1 VTYTFEDV
9 VKALNAVEPNDWSAF
24 LRQRLDAIGK
34 AVPEDGFHRG
44 GYKLVYT
51 DKPSDYQ
58 STTEDQRKRID
69 LLNSIGI
76 EIDDKDG
83 GMDGMLTQ
91 VIWDSPAY
99 LAKLTEGAQILA
111 INGIAYDADVLKDA
125 IRAAH
130 GTQAPIELIVK
141 TGDRYLVAKLDYHD
155 GLRYPHLER
164 DSAEPARLD
173 AILAA
178 RP

>member
-1 VTYTFEDV
+1 
-9 VKALNAVEPNDWSAF
+9 LNAVEPNDWSAF

-34 AVPEDGFHRG
+34 PVPEDGFHRG

-51 DKPSDYQ
+51 DTPSEYQ

-76 EIDDKDG
+76 EIDGKDSSKDG
-83 GMDGMLTQ
+83 TLSQ
-91 VIWDSPAY
+91 VIWDSPAFK
-99 LAKLTEGAQILA
+99 AKLTEGAQILA

-130 GTQAPIELIVK
+130 GRPEPIQLIVK
-141 TGDRYLVAKLDYHD
+141 IGDRYMVANLDYHD

-164 DSAEPARLD
+164 DTAEPARLD
-173 AILAA
+173 EILTA

>member
-1 VTYTFEDV
+1 
-9 VKALNAVEPNDWSAF
+9 
-24 LRQRLDAIGK
+24 LDAIGK
-34 AVPEDGFHRG
+34 PVPEDGFHHG

-51 DKPSDYQ
+51 DTPSDYQ

-76 EIDDKDG
+76 EIDGKDSGRG
-83 GMDGMLTQ
+83 GTLSQ

-99 LAKLTEGAQILA
+99 RAKLTEGAQILA

-130 GTQAPIELIVK
+130 NTQAPIQLIVK
-141 TGDRYLVAKLDYHD
+141 IGDRYVVANLDYHD

-173 AILAA
+173 EILAA